1 MNISR
6 SNNFVDL
13 SPIIASAKKV
23 RAIANQLLQGKNGD
37 LGLAKDELQCLR
49 QVFEGW
55 GDSDLRMIA
64 LNWTDNAIVFARD
77 RSVNNLGSTACAIE
91 TLFEVISKTPS
102 LQKEFFEFF

>member
-1 MNISR
+1 MNTSHA
-6 SNNFVDL
+6 NFIDL

-23 RAIANQLLQGKNGD
+23 RLIADQLLQGKSGD
-37 LGLAKDELQCLR
+37 LGLARDELQCLR

-64 LNWTDNAIVFARD
+64 LNWTDNATAFAHGNCISD
-77 RSVNNLGSTACAIE
+77 LGSTACAIE
-91 TLFEVISKTPS
+91 VLFEVISKTPS